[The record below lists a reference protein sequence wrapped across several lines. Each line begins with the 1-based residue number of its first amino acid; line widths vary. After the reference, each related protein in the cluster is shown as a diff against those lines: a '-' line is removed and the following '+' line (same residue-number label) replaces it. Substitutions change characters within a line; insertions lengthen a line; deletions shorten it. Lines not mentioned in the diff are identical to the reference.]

1 MRVRLRSLKKGDR
14 VILPEF
20 GGAQLKVEE
29 DEYFIYR
36 EAEILAVIK
45 E

>member
-1 MRVRLRSLKKGDR
+1 MSLKKGDR

-20 GGAQLKVEE
+20 GGAQLKIEE
-29 DEYFIYR
+29 EEYHIFR